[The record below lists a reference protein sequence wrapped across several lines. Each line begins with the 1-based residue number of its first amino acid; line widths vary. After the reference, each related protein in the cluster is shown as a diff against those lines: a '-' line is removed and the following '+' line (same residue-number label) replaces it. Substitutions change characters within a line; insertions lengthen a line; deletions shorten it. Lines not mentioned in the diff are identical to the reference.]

1 MKYKVKW
8 LILWQPITKQTKLE
22 RRNYYEI
29 KNL

>member
-22 RRNYYEI
+22 RRHVYAI